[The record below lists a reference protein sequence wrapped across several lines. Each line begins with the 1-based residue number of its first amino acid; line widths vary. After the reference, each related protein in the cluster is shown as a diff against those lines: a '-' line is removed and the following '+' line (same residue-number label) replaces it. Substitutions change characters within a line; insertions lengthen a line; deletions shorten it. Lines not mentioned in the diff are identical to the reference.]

1 MCKTFKVRVY
11 DIDYCVEDE
20 DVCEEISNDS
30 EIEEDSEEYYEAIN
44 KRIIQIKSE
53 LPQDMI
59 FTIECE
65 KEDLEDMACD
75 AISEETG
82 WLVNSFSYDIL

>member
-11 DIDYCVEDE
+11 DIDYCLEDE
-20 DVCEEISNDS
+20 DVCEEIANDS

-65 KEDLEDMACD
+65 CC
-75 AISEETG
+75 
-82 WLVNSFSYDIL
+82 

>member
-11 DIDYCVEDE
+11 DIDYCLED
-20 DVCEEISNDS
+20 
-30 EIEEDSEEYYEAIN
+30 EEDSEEYYEAIN
-44 KRIIQIKSE
+44 KRIAQIKSE